1 VNTGYR
7 GGMNILWTILI
18 VVLVVALILF
28 VARRV

>member
-7 GGMNILWTILI
+7 GAMNILWTILI